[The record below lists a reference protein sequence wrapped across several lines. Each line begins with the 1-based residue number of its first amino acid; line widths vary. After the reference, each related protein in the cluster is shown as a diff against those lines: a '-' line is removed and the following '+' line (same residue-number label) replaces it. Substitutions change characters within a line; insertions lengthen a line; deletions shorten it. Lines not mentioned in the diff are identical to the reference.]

1 MCVFFSFFLQTL
13 TFILLMVHPWLQTSL
28 ISVMPCYFAA
38 VSFPSEWECF
48 FVLFF
53 FYLGRKQ
60 KEEMERKEKGNN
72 RQTNGKKS
80 PDLQKQP
87 NRVKRSL
94 KLSGLIFC
102 ISNGKASVSRH
113 PDGSLLSQVINH
125 WLRHRNPMGSILY
138 TPLIK
143 EAPLR

>member
-1 MCVFFSFFLQTL
+1 MCFFFLFPDTNIYSVDGSSLITDLFNIRHALLFCSGEFSFRVRVF
-13 TFILLMVHPWLQTSL
+13 
-28 ISVMPCYFAA
+28 
-38 VSFPSEWECF
+38 
-48 FVLFF
+48 FF

-60 KEEMERKEKGNN
+60 KEGMKRKRKQ
-72 RQTNGKKS
+72 QTDKWKKS

-113 PDGSLLSQVINH
+113 QDGSLLSRVINH
-125 WLRHRNPMGSILY
+125 RLRHRNPMGSILY